1 MKMTNEVV
9 ANSFQFSANTLA
21 MMDVSVKNMK
31 AGIVSGL
38 IDLSDNSEFQ
48 DLMAAASNWA
58 NEVRMTEED
67 IDSAIETV
75 RRRRKTFK

>member
-9 ANSFQFSANTLA
+9 ANSFQVSANTLA

-31 AGIVSGL
+31 AGIVSDL